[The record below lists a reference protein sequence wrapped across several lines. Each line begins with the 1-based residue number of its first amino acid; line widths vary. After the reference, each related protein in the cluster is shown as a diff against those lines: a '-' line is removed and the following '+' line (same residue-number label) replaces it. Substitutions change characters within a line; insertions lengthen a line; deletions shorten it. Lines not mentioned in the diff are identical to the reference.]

1 MSDGQVRVL
10 LTGGIGAGKSSV
22 GELLRGKGALVIDA
36 DRVGHQVLEPG
47 GPAFDRVAAAWP
59 SVVVDGVIDRS
70 LLADVVFRSPVELE
84 RLEGFTHAA
93 IRHEIGTM
101 IEAATE
107 PVVVVEV
114 PLLSDFLGEGWM
126 HVVVDADEG
135 TRVERLVQRGVDKDD
150 VGRRLAAQPAR
161 KQWLAAADVVIDNSG
176 DSAALA
182 RQVDGL
188 WERLT
193 SEASARR
200 DFDVDTACRVA
211 VICCHMVRV
220 HWPGAPLSCPL

>member
-1 MSDGQVRVL
+1 MIVSDGQVRVL

-22 GELLRGKGALVIDA
+22 GGLLRGKGALVIDA

-47 GPAFDRVAAAWP
+47 GPAFDQVAAAWP
-59 SVVVDGVIDRS
+59 EVVVGGVIDRS
-70 LLADVVFRSPVELE
+70 LLADVVFRSSAELA
-84 RLEGFTHAA
+84 RLEGLTHSA

-101 IEAATE
+101 IETATE

-114 PLLSDFLGEGWM
+114 PLLSDFLGTGWL

-150 VGRRLAAQPAR
+150 AGRRLAAQPAR
-161 KQWLAAADVVIDNSG
+161 SQWLASADVIIDNSG

-182 RQVDGL
+182 DQVDGL

-193 SEASARR
+193 SEASAGETQAWLFWHSEVGHRASHVLHHAA
-200 DFDVDTACRVA
+200 D
-211 VICCHMVRV
+211 
-220 HWPGAPLSCPL
+220 